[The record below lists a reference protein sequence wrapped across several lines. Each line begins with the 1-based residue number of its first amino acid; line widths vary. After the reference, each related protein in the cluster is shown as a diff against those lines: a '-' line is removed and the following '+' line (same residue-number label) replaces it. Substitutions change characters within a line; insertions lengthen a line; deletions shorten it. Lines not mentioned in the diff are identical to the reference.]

1 MTTKSLADTPR
12 ALADKPTGPLSGI
25 RILDLTSVVNGAY
38 GTQILAD
45 QGADVIKLEDP
56 GGHRGDGGDIMRW
69 GGQVPEGCERGM
81 GPIFVTINRNKRSV
95 LLDMRQ
101 ETSKAIVRKLIESVD
116 VFAASVRYDGLK
128 RIGLGYE
135 DVAAIKPDIIYVHAS
150 GYGSDGPYAG
160 EPAYDDLIQAASGCA
175 DVLPRTDGNPTPR
188 ILPTL
193 IADKVSGLFM
203 SQAITAALFHRERT
217 GEGQFV
223 EVPMLECVTSF
234 LLVEHLFGN
243 TFEPPTGQWGYTR
256 VVNPNRKPFK
266 TKDGYIGLL
275 PYTDKQ
281 WDQFFEVAG
290 MTDSIAKDPRFADYF
305 TRSQHISELY
315 GLVEIAA
322 ATKTTQEWLDILK
335 PLSIPVVKANRLDD
349 LPNDPHLKA
358 VDFFQ
363 MYRHPELGPYRQMKP
378 PVKFSKT
385 PSNIRMHPPK
395 MGEHTDEV
403 LGDILAE
410 LGEA

>member
-1 MTTKSLADTPR
+1 LGKSRKLAEK
-12 ALADKPTGPLSGI
+12 ATGPLSGI
-25 RILDLTSVVNGAY
+25 RVLDLTSVVNGAY

-56 GGHRGDGGDIMRW
+56 GSGRGDGGDIMRW
-69 GGQVPEGCERGM
+69 AGHAPEGAPRGM
-81 GPIFVTINRNKRSV
+81 GPIFLTINRNKRSV
-95 LLDMRQ
+95 LLDLTDPKARKTL
-101 ETSKAIVRKLIESVD
+101 ETLIKSCD
-116 VFAASVRYDGLK
+116 VFAASVRYAGLK
-128 RIGLGYE
+128 RLGLAYE
-135 DVAAIKPDIIYVHAS
+135 DVAAIKPDIVYVHAA

-160 EPAYDDLIQAASGCA
+160 EPAYDDLIQSASGLA

-193 IADKVSGLFM
+193 VADKVSGLFM
-203 SQAITAALFHRERT
+203 AQAVTAALLHKART

-234 LLVEHLFGN
+234 LLVEHLYDQ
-243 TFEPPTGQWGYTR
+243 TYQPPTGQWGYVR
-256 VVNPNRKPFK
+256 VVNPNRRPFK

-290 MTDSIAKDPRFADYF
+290 FGETIAKDPRFSDYF
-305 TRSQHISELY
+305 TRMKHINELY
-315 GLVEIAA
+315 GLVAEAA
-322 ATKTTQEWLDILK
+322 LTKTTQEWLDVLK
-335 PLSIPVVKANRLDD
+335 PLSIPVVKTNRLED
-349 LPNDPHLKA
+349 LPDDPHLKA

-363 MYRHPELGPYRQMKP
+363 TYEHPTMGGYRQMKP

-385 PSNIRMHPPK
+385 PSNIRRHPPGL
-395 MGEHTDEV
+395 GEHTEEV
-403 LGDILAE
+403 LAE
-410 LGEA
+410 LGLGIGEAEEA

>member
-1 MTTKSLADTPR
+1 MAEAKRLAGK
-12 ALADKPTGPLSGI
+12 ATGPLAGI

-38 GTQILAD
+38 GTQLLAD

-56 GGHRGDGGDIMRW
+56 GGNRGDGGDIMRW
-69 GGQVPEGCERGM
+69 AGHVPEGAPRDL
-81 GPIFVTINRNKRSV
+81 GPIFLTINRNKRSIV
-95 LLDMRQ
+95 LDMKQ
-101 ETSKAIVRKLIESVD
+101 EGAKRAVRRLIRSCD
-116 VFAASVRYDGLK
+116 VFVASVRYEGLK
-128 RIGLGYE
+128 RLGLAYE
-135 DVAAIKPDIIYVHAS
+135 DVAALRPDIVYVHAA

-160 EPAYDDLIQAASGCA
+160 EPAYDDLIQSASGCA

-193 IADKVSGLFM
+193 VADKVSGLFL
-203 SQAITAALFHRERT
+203 SQAVTAALLHRART

-234 LLVEHLFGN
+234 LLVEHMYDQ
-243 TFEPPTGQWGYTR
+243 TYDPPTGQWGYTR

-281 WDQFFEVAG
+281 WDQFFEAAG
-290 MTDSIAKDPRFADYF
+290 FGETIARDPRFSDYF
-305 TRSQHISELY
+305 TRMKHISELY
-315 GLVEIAA
+315 GLVEQAA
-322 ATKTTQEWLDILK
+322 ATKTTQEWLDVLK
-335 PLSIPVVKANRLDD
+335 PLSIPVVKTNRLDD
-349 LPNDPHLKA
+349 LPADPHLKA

-363 MYRHPELGPYRQMKP
+363 TFQHPELGRYVAMRP

-385 PSNIRMHPPK
+385 PANIRRHPPRL
-395 MGEHTDEV
+395 GEHTAEV
-403 LGDILAE
+403 LAE
-410 LGEA
+410 VSEGEEA